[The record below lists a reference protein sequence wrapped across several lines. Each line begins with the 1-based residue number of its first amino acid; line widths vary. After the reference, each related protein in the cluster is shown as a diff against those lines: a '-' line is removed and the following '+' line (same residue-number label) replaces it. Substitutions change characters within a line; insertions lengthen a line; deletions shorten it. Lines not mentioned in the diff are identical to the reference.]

1 MFVYFASLITV
12 VLLYIR
18 RECFIRH
25 NAVVCCPLWKS
36 PLGTCV
42 LSMLWWIILPIFLI
56 DGWVSILFLGLK
68 LCMKSCSP
76 VLDSDFAFFFTT
88 RLWSKC
94 WSNAIKAIWVTNYM
108 LFNAPPPLLKPG
120 KSISLNGSYLYS
132 KTCRWVT
139 ISRSEHSTQRFWYK
153 QITSFTSL

>member
-76 VLDSDFAFFFTT
+76 VLDSDLTFFLHHQVMEQMLIQCNKSNMSYKLHAIQCTT
-88 RLWSKC
+88 SIIEAWQ
-94 WSNAIKAIWVTNYM
+94 VH
-108 LFNAPPPLLKPG
+108 LLERFIPIFEDL
-120 KSISLNGSYLYS
+120 SVSYY
-132 KTCRWVT
+132 
-139 ISRSEHSTQRFWYK
+139 F
-153 QITSFTSL
+153 